1 MEKAQGFNKI
11 HKSFFDM
18 GNCFGC
24 QAENLK
30 EVFATSPCVKR
41 LKDMV
46 FTKVGIFSAEEK
58 KQDLQSLKQHPIKYE
73 SYPIPNSD
81 CCNCNGL
88 GAWRKKR
95 CHAKLEK
102 DLQGESDLNSQH
114 DSESSCNHSN
124 QLPAF
129 IRCV

>member
-1 MEKAQGFNKI
+1 MRWKDGKSARLQQDAQI
-11 HKSFFDM
+11 LFDM
-18 GNCFGC
+18 GSCFGC

-46 FTKVGIFSAEEK
+46 FMKVGIFSAEK

-81 CCNCNGL
+81 CCNCKWHGL
-88 GAWRKKR
+88 GAWS
-95 CHAKLEK
+95 EK
-102 DLQGESDLNSQH
+102 AVP
-114 DSESSCNHSN
+114 C
-124 QLPAF
+124 
-129 IRCV
+129 